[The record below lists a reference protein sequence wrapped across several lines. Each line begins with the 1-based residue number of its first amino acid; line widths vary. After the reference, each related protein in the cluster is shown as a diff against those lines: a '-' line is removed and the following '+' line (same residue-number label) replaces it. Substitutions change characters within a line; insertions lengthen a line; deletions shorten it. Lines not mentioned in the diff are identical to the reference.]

1 MKAQE
6 INYITRTNLGVK
18 LRQTFGYSE
27 ENAYVKEE
35 YFNLRKRIEDG
46 AKVGFYYCSS
56 TMFIPSCVKKS
67 KAHPEIMVVST
78 SRILYLQKARED
90 ELQYIFNRL
99 VDDNDIAEIAP
110 AKLSDG
116 KYFFETPS
124 CDGYARK
131 NMSIRF
137 FLVPENAKDCD
148 IITDIEFEAMFADL
162 LPDFT
167 VEDITTFRN
176 ALGTSD
182 TRLKLNP
189 TKCTIIK
196 TLGGYNWYTPLSYA
210 YLMWVVRDL
219 MYRED
224 TGSIIDL
231 IKQIN
236 FSAYKFIR
244 DLRDDTSVKYRE
256 STFADYMRD
265 ITNREIELEEEFLE
279 KEIYP
284 YMKNIIIRN
293 VNNYF
298 YNIKDWENKIL
309 K

>member
-6 INYITRTNLGVK
+6 INYITRTDLKVK
-18 LRQTFGYSE
+18 LETAFGYSE

-35 YFNLRKRIEDG
+35 YLNLRKRIEDG
-46 AKVGFYYCSS
+46 AKVSFYYCSS
-56 TMFIPSCVKKS
+56 TMFIPSCVKRS
-67 KAHPEIMVVST
+67 KAHPEIIVVST

-90 ELQYIFNRL
+90 ELQYIFNRPL
-99 VDDNDIAEIAP
+99 DDTDMAAIAP
-110 AKLSDG
+110 SKLSDG
-116 KYFFETPS
+116 KYFYETPS
-124 CDGYARK
+124 HDDYAKR

-137 FLVPENAKDCD
+137 FLVPENAKYCD
-148 IITDIEFEAMFADL
+148 VITDIEFEAMFADL

-167 VEDITTFRN
+167 VEDVTTFKN

-182 TRLKLNP
+182 TRLKLDP

-196 TLGGYNWYTPLSYA
+196 TLGGYNWHTPLSYA
-210 YLMWVVRDL
+210 HLMWVVRDL
-219 MYRED
+219 MYLANP
-224 TGSIIDL
+224 GSIIDL

-236 FSAYKFIR
+236 YSAYKLIR
-244 DLRDDTSVKYRE
+244 YLRDDTSVNYRE
-256 STFADYMRD
+256 STLADYMRD
-265 ITNREIELEEEFLE
+265 ITQREIELEEEFLE

-293 VNNYF
+293 TNNYF
-298 YNIKDWENKIL
+298 YNVKDWENKIL